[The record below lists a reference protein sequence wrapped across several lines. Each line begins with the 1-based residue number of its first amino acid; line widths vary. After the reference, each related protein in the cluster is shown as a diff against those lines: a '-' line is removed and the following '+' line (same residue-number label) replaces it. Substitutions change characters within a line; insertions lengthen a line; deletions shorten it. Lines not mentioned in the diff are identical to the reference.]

1 MIDITTIEALEAR
14 KRETLKEML
23 TKVYETMERKLKKAV
38 EMRQK
43 SVFLRV
49 PCLVLGYPAFDRA
62 SAQRYLARQFE
73 RGGFTVER
81 IGDCD
86 IFVSWAKTRET
97 RRREKKQRESQ
108 QESASVNID
117 DFEFPSLVNLKK
129 AANQWK

>member
-23 TKVYETMERKLKKAV
+23 TKVYETMERKLKQAV
-38 EMRQK
+38 DLRQK

-49 PCLVLGYPAFDRA
+49 PAFVLGYPAFDRA

-81 IGDCD
+81 VGDCD
-86 IFVSWAKTRET
+86 IFVSWLKTRET
-97 RRREKKQRESQ
+97 RRREKKRES
-108 QESASVNID
+108 ESVNID

>member
-1 MIDITTIEALEAR
+1 MIDITAIEAIEAR

-23 TKVYETMERKLKKAV
+23 TKVYESMERKLKQAV

-49 PCLVLGYPAFDRA
+49 PGFVLGYPAFDRS

-81 IGDCD
+81 VGDCD

-97 RRREKKQRESQ
+97 KKREAKKRREKE
-108 QESASVNID
+108 EAAAATID
-117 DFEFPSLVNLKK
+117 DFEFPTLVNLKK
-129 AANQWK
+129 AADQWR

>member
-23 TKVYETMERKLKKAV
+23 TKVYETMERKLKQAV
-38 EMRQK
+38 DLRQK

-49 PCLVLGYPAFDRA
+49 PAFVLGYPAFDRT

-81 IGDCD
+81 VGDCD
-86 IFVSWAKTRET
+86 IFVSWLKTRET
-97 RRREKKQRESQ
+97 RRREKKRES
-108 QESASVNID
+108 ESVNID

>member
-23 TKVYETMERKLKKAV
+23 TKVYETMERKVKKAV

-49 PCLVLGYPAFDRA
+49 PAFVLGYPAFDRA

-81 IGDCD
+81 VGECD
-86 IFVSWAKTRET
+86 IFVSWLKTRET
-97 RRREKKQRESQ
+97 RRQEKKQRES
-108 QESASVNID
+108 ESASVNID

>member
-23 TKVYETMERKLKKAV
+23 TKVYETMERKLKQAV
-38 EMRQK
+38 DLRQK

-49 PCLVLGYPAFDRA
+49 PAFVLGYPAFDRA

-81 IGDCD
+81 VGDCD
-86 IFVSWAKTRET
+86 IFVSWLKTRET
-97 RRREKKQRESQ
+97 RRREKKQRES
-108 QESASVNID
+108 ESASVNID

>member
-23 TKVYETMERKLKKAV
+23 TKVYETMERKLKQAV
-38 EMRQK
+38 DLRQK

-49 PCLVLGYPAFDRA
+49 PAFVLGYPAFDRA

-81 IGDCD
+81 VGDCD
-86 IFVSWAKTRET
+86 IFVSWLKTRET
-97 RRREKKQRESQ
+97 RRREKKRES

>member
-23 TKVYETMERKLKKAV
+23 TKVYETMERKLKQAV
-38 EMRQK
+38 DLRQK

-49 PCLVLGYPAFDRA
+49 PAFVLGYPAFDRA

-81 IGDCD
+81 VGDCD
-86 IFVSWAKTRET
+86 IFVSWLKTRET
-97 RRREKKQRESQ
+97 RRREKKQRES
-108 QESASVNID
+108 ESASINID

>member
-23 TKVYETMERKLKKAV
+23 TKVYETMERKLKQAV
-38 EMRQK
+38 DLRQK

-49 PCLVLGYPAFDRA
+49 PAFVLGYPAFDRA

-81 IGDCD
+81 VGDCD

-97 RRREKKQRESQ
+97 RRREKKRES

>member
-23 TKVYETMERKLKKAV
+23 TKVYETMERKLKQAV
-38 EMRQK
+38 DLRQK

-49 PCLVLGYPAFDRA
+49 PAFVLGYPAFDRA

-97 RRREKKQRESQ
+97 RRRERKRES

>member
-49 PCLVLGYPAFDRA
+49 PAFVLGYPAFDRA

-97 RRREKKQRESQ
+97 RRREKKRES

>member
-23 TKVYETMERKLKKAV
+23 TKVYETMERKLKQAV
-38 EMRQK
+38 DLRQK

-49 PCLVLGYPAFDRA
+49 PAFVLGYPAFDRA

-81 IGDCD
+81 VGDCD
-86 IFVSWAKTRET
+86 IFVSWLKTRET
-97 RRREKKQRESQ
+97 RRREKKRES
-108 QESASVNID
+108 ESASVNID

>member
-23 TKVYETMERKLKKAV
+23 TKVYETMERKVKKAV
-38 EMRQK
+38 EMRRK

-49 PCLVLGYPAFDRA
+49 PAFVLGYPAFDRA

-81 IGDCD
+81 VGECD
-86 IFVSWAKTRET
+86 IFVSWLKTRET
-97 RRREKKQRESQ
+97 RRREKKQRES
-108 QESASVNID
+108 ESASVNID

>member
-23 TKVYETMERKLKKAV
+23 TKVYETMERKLKQAV
-38 EMRQK
+38 DLRQK

-49 PCLVLGYPAFDRA
+49 PAFVLGYPAFDRP

-97 RRREKKQRESQ
+97 RRREKKRES

>member
-23 TKVYETMERKLKKAV
+23 TKVYETMERKLKQAV
-38 EMRQK
+38 DLRQK

-49 PCLVLGYPAFDRA
+49 PAFVLGYPAFDRA

-81 IGDCD
+81 VGDCD
-86 IFVSWAKTRET
+86 IFVSWLKTRET
-97 RRREKKQRESQ
+97 RRREKKRESQ

>member
-23 TKVYETMERKLKKAV
+23 TKVYETMERKVKQAV
-38 EMRQK
+38 DLRQK

-49 PCLVLGYPAFDRA
+49 PAFVLGYPAFDRA

-97 RRREKKQRESQ
+97 RRREKKRES

>member
-23 TKVYETMERKLKKAV
+23 TKVYETMERKLKQAV
-38 EMRQK
+38 DLRQK

-49 PCLVLGYPAFDRA
+49 PAFVLGYPAFDRA

-97 RRREKKQRESQ
+97 RRREKKRES

>member
-49 PCLVLGYPAFDRA
+49 PAFVLGYPAFDRA

-97 RRREKKQRESQ
+97 RRRERKRES

>member
-49 PCLVLGYPAFDRA
+49 PAFVLGYPAFDRA

-86 IFVSWAKTRET
+86 IFVSWLKTRET
-97 RRREKKQRESQ
+97 RRREKKRES
-108 QESASVNID
+108 ESVNID